1 MILPTSSE
9 KPHNFVRKTKNYL
22 KKHQMTLRSYIQIS
36 QRKGKKKGSWA
47 CGCFLPKSRYHSIYF
62 RKVFQFYHGNFNG
75 SIFEMHD
82 YFRTRGNG
90 SFNDLSQLIN
100 TLSNQDFAGLDNF
113 NKLENLFCTQ
123 GVAI

>member
-1 MILPTSSE
+1 
-9 KPHNFVRKTKNYL
+9 
-22 KKHQMTLRSYIQIS
+22 MTLRSYIHIS

-47 CGCFLPKSRYHSIYF
+47 CGSFLPKSWYHSIYF
-62 RKVFQFYHGNFNG
+62 RKLFQFYHGNFKSKFSFNNG
-75 SIFEMHD
+75 SIFEIHD
-82 YFRTRGNG
+82 YFRTGGNG

-113 NKLENLFCTQ
+113 NKLEKLFCTQ